1 VKAAG
6 FCRPPFLCR
15 LAAVKSPPSLLAVL
29 CAALLAAGCEHG
41 PAADLADYR
50 VRVQRASGVDV
61 RAPAPLVLP
70 AYPPH
75 RERAVP
81 IPEVRGSVWELLF
94 DLPDCD
100 LGHLVSERNSILGRY
115 WPATSRFD
123 YELRFGLR
131 LDRCRARLAARPPAD
146 EAERDFRARLDEIHL
161 AKQHTLAAAWWAL
174 SYDSV
179 EFERAFS
186 PAAPALSAATADS
199 AAHDALE
206 YLIALSAQLDT
217 PGDGIDLAALERSLQ
232 QLAVSQYG
240 GALLRSLGLLV
251 AELDAAS
258 AALETARPCPQQRP
272 TPQARVLHTVFTQ
285 YYAGRTQPYMAA
297 VQRGGQRWL
306 ELHAHLLARQQVELP
321 PAFARFRA
329 RALAVDGD
337 SLWRRWQ
344 QARDRH
350 VQAWQQ
356 VLGACGLMPG
366 RVGQPAF
373 SAVSTIMAAVSPP
386 GDRP

>member
-6 FCRPPFLCR
+6 FCRPLFLCR
-15 LAAVKSPPSLLAVL
+15 LAVVKSLPALFVILCIAV
-29 CAALLAAGCEHG
+29 LAAGCEQG

-50 VRVQRASGVDV
+50 ARVQRASGVDV
-61 RAPAPLVLP
+61 RAPAPLALP
-70 AYPPH
+70 AYPSH

-94 DLPDCD
+94 DLPDCE

-123 YELRFGLR
+123 YELRFGQR
-131 LDRCRARLAARPPAD
+131 LDRCRTRLAARPPAD
-146 EAERDFRARLDEIHL
+146 EAEREFRARLDEIHL
-161 AKQHTLAAAWWAL
+161 AKQDTLAAVWWAL
-174 SYDSV
+174 TYDSV

-186 PAAPALSAATADS
+186 PAAPALGVGTDDS

-206 YLIALSAQLDT
+206 YLIALSAQLDA
-217 PGDGIDLAALERSLQ
+217 PGDGIELAALERTLQ

-272 TPQARVLHTVFTQ
+272 TPQARVLHTVFTE
-285 YYAGRTQPYMAA
+285 YYAARAQPYMAA

-306 ELHAHLLARQQVELP
+306 ELHARLLARQQIELP
-321 PAFARFRA
+321 STFARFRA
-329 RALAVDGD
+329 HALAVDDG
-337 SLWRRWQ
+337 SLWMRWLH
-344 QARDRH
+344 ARDRH

-366 RVGQPAF
+366 R
-373 SAVSTIMAAVSPP
+373 
-386 GDRP
+386 

>member
-1 VKAAG
+1 MPSVAATLLAAG
-6 FCRPPFLCR
+6 
-15 LAAVKSPPSLLAVL
+15 
-29 CAALLAAGCEHG
+29 LAAGCEGG

-50 VRVQRASGVDV
+50 ARVQRASGVDV
-61 RAPAPLVLP
+61 IAPAPPALP
-70 AYPPH
+70 SYPSH

-81 IPEVRGSVWELLF
+81 IPEVRGSIWELLF

-131 LDRCRARLAARPPAD
+131 LDRCRTRLAARPPAD
-146 EAERDFRARLDEIHL
+146 EAEREFRARLDEIHL
-161 AKQHTLAAAWWAL
+161 AKQNTLAAVWWAL

-186 PAAPALSAATADS
+186 PAAQALNLAAADS
-199 AAHDALE
+199 AAHDAIE
-206 YLIALSAQLDT
+206 YLITLSAQLDA
-217 PGDGIDLAALERSLQ
+217 PGDGVELAALERALQ

-240 GALLRSLGLLV
+240 GALLRSLGLLI

-258 AALETARPCPQQRP
+258 AALETARPCPQQRQ
-272 TPQARVLHTVFTQ
+272 TPQARVLQTVFTQ
-285 YYAGRTQPYMAA
+285 YYAGRAQPYMAA
-297 VQRGGQRWL
+297 VQRGGLRWL
-306 ELHAHLLARQQVELP
+306 ELHARLLESQQVTPP
-321 PAFARFRA
+321 PAFERFRA
-329 RALAVDGD
+329 RALAIDGD
-337 SLWRRWQ
+337 SLWSRWL
-344 QARDRH
+344 QARNRH

-366 RVGQPAF
+366 
-373 SAVSTIMAAVSPP
+373 
-386 GDRP
+386 